1 MYLFV
6 ILFPAM
12 GAIAAGLFG
21 KALGRYG
28 SSIVSS
34 LSVFS
39 SFLLSCFIAYE
50 VILSNSPCHIKL
62 FTWIY
67 SENFEVSWGFLFDS
81 LTAMMLIVVTS
92 ISTLVHLYSTEYM
105 EADPHR
111 SRFMAYLSL
120 FTFCMLMLVTADNFI
135 QMFLGWE
142 GVGVSS
148 YLLIN
153 FWFTRIQAN
162 KSAMKAMIVNKFGD
176 TGLILGIV
184 FIFFIFK
191 STKFN
196 VVFANAVYYLNTYVH
211 IWDYEINTLNLICVL
226 LFIGSIG
233 KSAQL
238 GLHTWLPDAM
248 EGPTPVSALIHA
260 ATMVTAGVFLVL
272 RCSPLFEYA
281 PEALTM
287 VTFFGA
293 LTAFFAATCGLVQND
308 LKRVIAYSTC
318 SQLGYMIFACG
329 LSNYSVS
336 AFHLTNHAFFKALLF
351 LGAGAVIHAMLDEQD
366 MRRMGGLVWTLPITY
381 SLMLTASL
389 SLMGFPFLTGF
400 YSKDVILETSYA
412 TFMIEGS
419 FSHWLGC
426 FSAMLTAF
434 YSTRLI
440 YLTFLNQTSALK
452 KFTIHLHE
460 AEKFTLLALSVLGVL
475 SIFAG
480 YFLRDLFIGAG
491 TLFWGNALYTVPF
504 RISILDAEFIP
515 VYIKLIPVLLSL
527 SGVGLAYVIY
537 HHFSYKL
544 SLFKLQSVGYSAYN
558 YLISKWYFDKIY
570 NYYFVWTTMSLG
582 YNVTFIILDKGLI
595 EIFGPYGLS
604 KSVYKLSSQLS
615 KTQTGLVYHY
625 MFMMILGLAWF
636 LSAIGLSWMLSTNGL
651 PLTPLI
657 IFFSIF
663 IYFNVDFFKKR
674 TSNNIATVKPI
685 HTFYHNK

>member
-21 KALGRYG
+21 KQLGRYG

-39 SFLLSCFIAYE
+39 AFLLSCFIAYE

-81 LTAMMLIVVTS
+81 LTSMMLIVVTS

-120 FTFCMLMLVTADNFI
+120 FTFCMLLLVTADNFI

-211 IWDYEINTLNLICVL
+211 IWDYELNTLNLICIL

-351 LGAGAVIHAMLDEQD
+351 LGAGSVIHAMLDEQD
-366 MRRMGGLVWTLPITY
+366 MRKMGGLVWSLPVTY

-400 YSKDVILETSYA
+400 YSKDVILETSFA
-412 TFMIEGS
+412 TFMLDGTFTHFLGS
-419 FSHWLGC
+419 

-440 YLTFLNQTSALK
+440 YLTFLNKTSALK
-452 KFTIHLHE
+452 QFTIHLHE
-460 AEKFTLLALSVLGVL
+460 AEKFTLFALSTLGIL

-480 YFLRDLFIGAG
+480 YFLRDLFIGSG
-491 TLFWGNALYTVPF
+491 TLFWGNALFTVPF

-515 VYIKLIPVLLSL
+515 AYIKIIPVLLSL
-527 SGVGLAYVIY
+527 TGVALAYVVY
-537 HHFSYKL
+537 HHYAYKL
-544 SLFKLQSVGYSAYN
+544 SKLKFTTKIGYSIYN

-570 NYYFVWTTMSLG
+570 NYYLVWTTMSLG

-604 KSVYKLSSQLS
+604 KTISRLS
-615 KTQTGLVYHY
+615 KHLSRTQTGAIYHY
-625 MFMMILGLAWF
+625 MFMIIIGMSWF
-636 LSAIGLSWMLSTNGL
+636 LAAIGLSWILSNDINITIL
-651 PLTPLI
+651 VLFI
-657 IFFSIF
+657 AIF
-663 IYFNVDFFKKR
+663 IYSNINFFK
-674 TSNNIATVKPI
+674 TNIQKPQI
-685 HTFYHNK
+685 SKNIPVFYHNK